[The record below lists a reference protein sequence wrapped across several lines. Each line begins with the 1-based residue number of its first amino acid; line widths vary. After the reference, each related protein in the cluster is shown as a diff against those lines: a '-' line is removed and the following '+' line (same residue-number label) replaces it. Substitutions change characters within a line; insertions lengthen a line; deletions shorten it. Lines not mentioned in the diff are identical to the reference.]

1 MKYFFA
7 SISCVAILLSES
19 IATDATRLNAIKS
32 DPNDAVLLQWNAEPS
47 NDYLVLYSDDLTVWQ
62 NAISGK
68 VYGPDQEEQIH
79 WSDTN
84 PTLDSNDPERSKRR
98 FFRVVQVPSA
108 IEASE
113 TAYTF
118 VSISGESVD
127 AFRGSFRVPENRT
140 KPDSRELDLFYVRFP
155 STSQTPGSPIVHLA
169 GGPGNSSVED
179 IGRDDLFDTFMEL
192 RAFGDVIAFDLRGTG
207 WSNDIPPFQGNP
219 LPLEQPLTLEA
230 IEAQLAEDAIQAK
243 MFWEETGVDISG
255 YNPLEIA
262 RDLDD
267 LRRTLG
273 AEKLSLWG
281 GSHGSHFALAAI
293 REMPGKIDRVVLH
306 SIVGIEQ
313 MKLPTWYE
321 SYLNQLQAAINT
333 QPGAAG
339 AFPDFRDLM
348 RRTHAKFDTEP
359 MELCFDSS
367 GETIC
372 FVVGKLD
379 LQLWALATNF
389 NPTDA
394 SNLMTFYRA
403 AESGN
408 LAPFAPFIYE
418 GLRKDG
424 LLFSGMREG
433 VYSMSGISDTRRVDI
448 IEQSESSTIDGQINF
463 PFDIYIDVFDLPDL
477 SDIYRAN
484 VVTDVPTIAF
494 SGTLDARTHPEA
506 AEEALTGFSS
516 LKRVTVR
523 NGGHFDYFSNP
534 AVRQMTMD
542 FFRGQQVPDEVTLP
556 LPNFSE

>member
-1 MKYFFA
+1 MSLFA
-7 SISCVAILLSES
+7 AILSKS
-19 IATDATRLNAIKS
+19 VATDGLRLNAMKS
-32 DPNDAVLLQWNAEPS
+32 NQDEPILLEWSAEPS
-47 NDYLVLYSDDLTVWQ
+47 NDYLVLHSDDLIIWK
-62 NAISGK
+62 NSISGK
-68 VYGPDQEEQIH
+68 VYGPDQEERIH

-84 PTLDSNDPERSKRR
+84 LNLGSNDPERLKRR
-98 FFRVVQVPSA
+98 FFRVARSPSD

-118 VSISGESVD
+118 VSASGEAVD

-140 KPDSRELDLFYVRFP
+140 DPNSRELELFYVRFP

-179 IGRDDLFDTFMEL
+179 LRREELFEPFMEL
-192 RAFGDVIAFDLRGTG
+192 REFGDVIAFDQRGTG
-207 WSNDIPPFQGNP
+207 WSNDLPSFQGTP
-219 LPLEQPLTLEA
+219 LPLAQPLTLEA
-230 IEAQLAEDAIQAK
+230 IETQLAEDAENAK
-243 MFWEETGVDISG
+243 AFWEQSGVDISG

-267 LRRTLG
+267 LRRALG
-273 AEKLSLWG
+273 AEKLSLWA

-293 REMPGKIDRVVLH
+293 REMPGKIDRVALH
-306 SIVGIEQ
+306 GIVGTEQ
-313 MKLPTWYE
+313 MKLPDWYE
-321 SYLNQLQAAINT
+321 SYLDRLQAAIDT
-333 QPGAAG
+333 QPAAAA

-348 RRTHAKFDTEP
+348 RRTHAKFDAEP

-389 NPTDA
+389 NPEDA
-394 SNLMTFYRA
+394 ANLMTFYRL

-418 GLRKDG
+418 ALRKNG
-424 LLFSGMREG
+424 LPFRGMREG
-433 VYSMSGISDTRRVDI
+433 IYSMSGISDTRRSQI
-448 IEQSESSTIDGQINF
+448 IEQSDSSTIDGQLNF

-477 SDIYRAN
+477 GNAFRAK
-484 VVTDVPTIAF
+484 VITDVPTISF

-506 AEEALTGFSS
+506 ADEALTGFSN
-516 LKRVTVR
+516 LRRVTVR
-523 NGGHFDYFSNP
+523 NGGHFDYFSDP
-534 AVRQMTMD
+534 TIRQVTMD
-542 FFRGQQVPDEVTLP
+542 FFRGQEVPAEVTLP
-556 LPNFSE
+556 LPSFPE